1 MDAETT
7 VARSMTLAE
16 NKAQYDAACKKLL
29 SEKIILAWMMR
40 DCVEEFRGMPAEEI
54 AEKYIESEPQI
65 GEIPVM
71 PDGEIGAI
79 HGLNTEDKTLHEGTV
94 YYDIRFIATAPGTKQ
109 KIKLIV
115 NVEAQNKFRP
125 GYPLIKRGI
134 YYGCRMISSQY
145 GTEFVEPH
153 YENIKKVYSIWVCM
167 NPPKNRENTIVR
179 YGIREEAMI
188 GTANEF
194 LSDYDLMTVIM
205 VCLGSGKEKN
215 DNGILRLLS
224 VLFSSEMATV
234 EKKQVLSEDYQIKMS
249 RTIESEVSKM
259 CNLSE
264 GVYERG
270 LEKGILQGMI
280 RGREEGIARGRE
292 EGIARGREE
301 GIARGREEGLEVG
314 REEGRAEGRQEGAA
328 ETMLHSIKSLTESIG
343 VTVEEAMEMLKVPE
357 EQRETFR
364 QKLEKQM

>member
-1 MDAETT
+1 MSAGQGGGRRW
-7 VARSMTLAE
+7 AGAHLGRQRSHVLTSAPNLSF
-16 NKAQYDAACKKLL
+16 CLFGLL
-29 SEKIILAWMMR
+29 
-40 DCVEEFRGMPAEEI
+40 
-54 AEKYIESEPQI
+54 
-65 GEIPVM
+65 
-71 PDGEIGAI
+71 
-79 HGLNTEDKTLHEGTV
+79 
-94 YYDIRFIATAPGTKQ
+94 
-109 KIKLIV
+109 
-115 NVEAQNKFRP
+115 
-125 GYPLIKRGI
+125 

-188 GTANEF
+188 GAANEL

-270 LEKGILQGMI
+270 LEKGILQGI
-280 RGREEGIARGRE
+280 ARGREEGIARGREEGIARGRE

-301 GIARGREEGLEVG
+301 GIARGREEGLE
-314 REEGRAEGRQEGAA
+314 EGRAEGRQEGAA

-343 VTVEEAMEMLKVPE
+343 VTAEEAMEMLKVPE
-357 EQRETFR
+357 EKREEFR